1 MTMKVGP
8 KGQVVVPKTV
18 RDKLGIHPGDEVD
31 VVAEGGEV
39 RIRRAARFRDFLG
52 CVPAPP
58 RGHGGLGRGDRG
70 RAGEGGRRRQVRHT
84 PRAVTIVLDSWAVIA
99 VWWGEPPGAT
109 VTAYVDDADHVTS

>member
-18 RDKLGIHPGDEVD
+18 RDELGIHPGDEVD

-58 RGHGGLGRGDRG
+58 GGMAAWDAETAAE
-70 RAGEGGRRRQVRHT
+70 RAREDDDVRSDRRRG
-84 PRAVTIVLDSWAVIA
+84 P
-99 VWWGEPPGAT
+99 
-109 VTAYVDDADHVTS
+109 